1 MARRPAARRHR
12 RSPRK
17 HLAFALPGL
26 AALCVQAA
34 PARATPE
41 LVLLMRHGH
50 KSGQANDYN
59 LSPQGLERA
68 LALATL
74 LPRCFGRPSQI
85 RTFYLDPESNKN
97 ARSYQTAVPLAVAT
111 GVNIT
116 IDMASRENSFRSGRH
131 ILTDP
136 AFDGRRVVLFWEH
149 RRLPELAAG
158 LGWPTMEPVNDGD
171 FDQLIVLRYRAGA
184 AQPEVIHYS
193 QSRLLAGQQRC
204 EPPQASRH
212 APHQEGHRTTRLS
225 PLRDGQ
231 PPQPAP
237 VLP

>member
-1 MARRPAARRHR
+1 MARFHAQRQRPDL
-12 RSPRK
+12 K
-17 HLAFALPGL
+17 VLLAFALLAFAASGL
-26 AALCVQAA
+26 HVA

-41 LVLLMRHGH
+41 LVLLLRHGH
-50 KSGQANDYN
+50 KSGEEAVYN
-59 LSPQGLERA
+59 LSPQGFERA
-68 LALATL
+68 LALAAL

-85 RTFYLDPESNKN
+85 RTFYLDPESSKN

-136 AFDGRRVVLFWEH
+136 SFDGRRVVIFWEH

-158 LGWPTMEPVNDGD
+158 LGWPTMAPIGNDD
-171 FDQLIVLRYRAGA
+171 FDQLFALRYRPGA
-184 AQPEVIHYS
+184 AQPQVDHYS
-193 QSRLLAGQQRC
+193 QSRLLADQQRC
-204 EPPQASRH
+204 EPPQAPRH
-212 APHQEGHRTTRLS
+212 DPPREGRRAAPLS

-231 PPQPAP
+231 PPQSTPA
-237 VLP
+237 LP

>member
-12 RSPRK
+12 PGLQKR
-17 HLAFALPGL
+17 LAFALLGL
-26 AALCVQAA
+26 AASGLQAA

-41 LVLLMRHGH
+41 LVLLMRHGL

-68 LALATL
+68 MALATL
-74 LPRCFGRPSQI
+74 LPRCFGRPSRI
-85 RTFYLDPESNKN
+85 RTFFLDPETSKN

-116 IDMASRENSFRSGRH
+116 IDLASRENSFRSGRH

-136 AFDGRRVVLFWEH
+136 AFDGRRVVVFWEH

-158 LGWPTMEPVNDGD
+158 LGWPTMAPINDDD
-171 FDQLIVLRYRAGA
+171 FDQLIVLRYRPGA
-184 AQPEVIHYS
+184 AQPQVDHYS
-193 QSRLLAGQQRC
+193 QSRLLADQQRC
-204 EPPQASRH
+204 EPPQAPRH
-212 APHQEGHRTTRLS
+212 DPPREGRPAAPLS

-231 PPQPAP
+231 PPQPTPA
-237 VLP
+237 LP